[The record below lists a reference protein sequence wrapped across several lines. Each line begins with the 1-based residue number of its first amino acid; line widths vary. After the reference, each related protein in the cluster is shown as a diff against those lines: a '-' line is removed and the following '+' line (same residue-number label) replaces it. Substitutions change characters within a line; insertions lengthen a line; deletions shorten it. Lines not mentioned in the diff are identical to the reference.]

1 VHFCCCETSANNREH
16 LTILICSVVLEHKG
30 DAAEDSDEELA
41 QADFERELQG
51 QAVDAVLAGSIGCW
65 EQEQW
70 KGCVQ
75 KLLFL
80 LSRGGVRQ

>member
-1 VHFCCCETSANNREH
+1 VP
-16 LTILICSVVLEHKG
+16 LIQLIWSVVLEHKG

-70 KGCVQ
+70 KG
-75 KLLFL
+75 
-80 LSRGGVRQ
+80 

>member
-1 VHFCCCETSANNREH
+1 VHSRYCETSANNGGH
-16 LTILICSVVLEHKG
+16 LNLLICSVELEHKG
-30 DAAEDSDEELA
+30 NAAEDSDEELA

-51 QAVDAVLAGSIGCW
+51 QAVDAVLAGGIGCW

-80 LSRGGVRQ
+80 

>member
-1 VHFCCCETSANNREH
+1 VS
-16 LTILICSVVLEHKG
+16 LEHKG

-70 KGCVQ
+70 KG
-75 KLLFL
+75 
-80 LSRGGVRQ
+80 